1 MPSAG
6 DTMSMMLE
14 TLPFLLGGL
23 WTTLFV
29 SAAVVVISLLIGIPL
44 GCALVFGPAWARLPI
59 RLYADFVRGVP
70 ILVLLYFI
78 YYGLPA
84 LRINLP
90 SLLAAIVAL
99 TAFKSAQIV
108 EITRGAFQAIPK
120 GQTEAAQSIGLGL
133 FDRFVYVLAPQA
145 VRRFL
150 PPFINSVVDTVKGSS
165 LVSLL
170 GIVDLLLSLQ
180 QVIGRTHVALPL
192 YVLGALLYFAIN
204 FPLSALSRRLEKR
217 FV

>member
-1 MPSAG
+1 M
-6 DTMSMMLE
+6 TLYLQ
-14 TLPFLLGGL
+14 TLPFLLDG
-23 WTTLFV
+23 
-29 SAAVVVISLLIGIPL
+29 LLITLLVSVGVVLLSILVGIPA
-44 GCALVFGPAWARLPI
+44 GCALVFGPLWARVPI

-70 ILVLLYFI
+70 ILVLLYFV

-84 LRINLP
+84 IKVNLP
-90 SLLAAIVAL
+90 SLTAAIVAL
-99 TAFKSAQIV
+99 TAFKTAQII
-108 EITRGAFQAIPK
+108 EIARGAFQSIPI
-120 GQTEAAQSIGLGL
+120 GQTEAAKSIGLGL

-170 GIVDLLLSLQ
+170 GIVDLMLSLQ

-192 YVLGALLYFAIN
+192 YAMGALMYFAIN
-204 FPLSALSRRLEKR
+204 FPLSALSRRPEQR

>member
-1 MPSAG
+1 MA
-6 DTMSMMLE
+6 TLIQ
-14 TLPFLLGGL
+14 TLPFLVDGL
-23 WTTLFV
+23 LTTLLV
-29 SAAVVVISLLIGIPL
+29 SACVIVLSLIVGLPL
-44 GCALVFGPAWARLPI
+44 GCVLAFGPLWARVPI

-70 ILVLLYFI
+70 ILVLLYFV

-84 LRINLP
+84 IKVNLP

-99 TAFKSAQIV
+99 TAFKSAQII
-108 EITRGAFQAIPK
+108 EITRGSFQSIPT
-120 GQTEAAQSIGLGL
+120 GQTEAAKAIGLPL
-133 FDRFVYVLAPQA
+133 FDRFVHVLAPQA

-150 PPFINSVVDTVKGSS
+150 PPFVNSVVDTVKGSS

-170 GIVDLLLSLQ
+170 GIVDLMLSLQ

-192 YVLGALLYFAIN
+192 YLIGALMYFAIN

>member
-1 MPSAG
+1 MA
-6 DTMSMMLE
+6 TLIQ
-14 TLPFLLGGL
+14 TLPFLVDGL
-23 WTTLFV
+23 LMTLLV
-29 SAAVVVISLLIGIPL
+29 SACVIVLSLIIGLPL
-44 GCALVFGPAWARLPI
+44 GCVLAFGPLWARAPI

-70 ILVLLYFI
+70 ILVLLYFV

-84 LRINLP
+84 IKVNLP

-99 TAFKSAQIV
+99 TAFKSAQII
-108 EITRGAFQAIPK
+108 EITRGSFQSIPT
-120 GQTEAAQSIGLGL
+120 GQTEAAKAIGLTL
-133 FDRFVYVLAPQA
+133 FDRFMHVLAPQA

-150 PPFINSVVDTVKGSS
+150 PPFVNSVVDTVKGSS

-170 GIVDLLLSLQ
+170 GIVDLMLSLQ

-192 YVLGALLYFAIN
+192 YLIGALMYFAIN

>member
-1 MPSAG
+1 MA
-6 DTMSMMLE
+6 TLIQ
-14 TLPFLLGGL
+14 TLPFLVDGL
-23 WTTLFV
+23 LTTLLV
-29 SAAVVVISLLIGIPL
+29 SACVIVLSLIVGLPL
-44 GCALVFGPAWARLPI
+44 GCVLAFGPLWARVPI

-70 ILVLLYFI
+70 ILVLLYFV

-84 LRINLP
+84 IKVNLP

-99 TAFKSAQIV
+99 TAFKSAQII
-108 EITRGAFQAIPK
+108 EITRGSFQSIPT
-120 GQTEAAQSIGLGL
+120 GQTEAAKAIGLTL
-133 FDRFVYVLAPQA
+133 FDRFVHVLAPQA

-150 PPFINSVVDTVKGSS
+150 PPFVNSVVDTVKGSS

-170 GIVDLLLSLQ
+170 GIVDLMLSLQ

-192 YVLGALLYFAIN
+192 YLIGALMYFAIN

>member
-1 MPSAG
+1 MA
-6 DTMSMMLE
+6 TLIQ
-14 TLPFLLGGL
+14 TLPFLVDGL
-23 WTTLFV
+23 LMTLLV
-29 SAAVVVISLLIGIPL
+29 SACVIVLSLIVGLPL
-44 GCALVFGPAWARLPI
+44 RCVLAFGPLWARVPI

-70 ILVLLYFI
+70 ILVLLYFV

-84 LRINLP
+84 IKVNLP

-99 TAFKSAQIV
+99 TAFKSAQII
-108 EITRGAFQAIPK
+108 EITRGSFQSIPT
-120 GQTEAAQSIGLGL
+120 GQTEAAKAIGLTL
-133 FDRFVYVLAPQA
+133 FDRFVHVLAPQA

-150 PPFINSVVDTVKGSS
+150 PPFVNSVVDTVKGSS

-170 GIVDLLLSLQ
+170 GIVDLMLSLQ

-192 YVLGALLYFAIN
+192 YLIGALMYFAIN

>member
-1 MPSAG
+1 MRSRG
-6 DTMSMMLE
+6 DGMATLIQ
-14 TLPFLLGGL
+14 TLPFLVDGL
-23 WTTLFV
+23 LTTLLV
-29 SAAVVVISLLIGIPL
+29 SACVIVLSLIAGLPL
-44 GCALVFGPAWARLPI
+44 GCVLAFGPLWARAPI

-70 ILVLLYFI
+70 ILVLLYFV

-84 LRINLP
+84 IKVNLP

-99 TAFKSAQIV
+99 TAFKSAQII
-108 EITRGAFQAIPK
+108 EITRGSFQSIPT
-120 GQTEAAQSIGLGL
+120 GQTEAAKAIGLTM
-133 FDRFVYVLAPQA
+133 FDRFAHVLAPQA

-150 PPFINSVVDTVKGSS
+150 PPFVNSVVDTVKGSS
-165 LVSLL
+165 LISLL
-170 GIVDLLLSLQ
+170 GIVDLMLSLQ

-192 YVLGALLYFAIN
+192 YLIGALMYFAIN